1 MVDKQKIEIK
11 EIPIIPQVAT
21 KILQMQEDNLQI
33 SFKEL
38 EQLILIDPAL
48 TAKILK
54 VANSA
59 LYARQRE
66 ITNLQQAI
74 TLLGFKTIK
83 SLVLLVCASNLYGKK
98 KTSYET
104 PNINTITKVSE
115 MSMWRHSVLTAFI
128 ARTISTR
135 LKKEDKK
142 EEIFIAGLLHD
153 IGRIVLMINFS
164 NRYNEFLG
172 DISEGKGKNILSVEE
187 RIFGVNHQEVGK
199 MVLNKWNFPEEL
211 IDTAYLHHNAMVD
224 SKYKNVVIIVGLA
237 NIYSKIIAGENI
249 TEDDEELKAA
259 YMKSLNIDSEL
270 DNYLKE
276 QFISEIEKDDLY
288 IMSTTMFQ

>member
-1 MVDKQKIEIK
+1 MVDKEKIDIK

-21 KILQMQEDNLQI
+21 KILQMQEDNLHI

-98 KTSYET
+98 RASFEKA
-104 PNINTITKVSE
+104 NINTITKVSE
-115 MSMWRHSVLTAFI
+115 MSMWRHSVLTAFV
-128 ARTISTR
+128 ARTLATR
-135 LKKEDKK
+135 LNKNEKK

-153 IGRIVLMINFS
+153 IGRIVLMINHQE
-164 NRYNEFLG
+164 RYNEFLK
-172 DISEGKGKNILSVEE
+172 DISGGKEKNILAVEE
-187 RIFGVNHQEVGK
+187 SIFGLNHQEIGK

-211 IDTAYLHHNAMVD
+211 IDTAYMHHNALVD
-224 SKYKNVVIIVGLA
+224 SRYKNVVIIVGLA
-237 NIYSKIIAGENI
+237 NIYSKILAGENI
-249 TEDDEELKAA
+249 TNDDRELKEAF
-259 YMKSLNIDSEL
+259 MKSLNIEPEL
-270 DNYLKE
+270 DNYLNEK
-276 QFISEIEKDDLY
+276 FMSEIEKDDLY
-288 IMSTTMFQ
+288 IMSTNLFE